1 MSSHKVCNSRGGGGE
16 ENGGKFLVP
25 PFPYTLTER
34 LGSVEVR
41 DSKKFDTKVR
51 LSKFNNFCGEIEF
64 GLIFLL
70 GYPLMF
76 GNNFLETK

>member
-1 MSSHKVCNSRGGGGE
+1 MSSHKVCNSWGGGR
-16 ENGGKFLVP
+16 KFLVP

-41 DSKKFDTKVR
+41 DSKKFDTKLR
-51 LSKFNNFCGEIEF
+51 LSKFNSFCGEILEF
-64 GLIFLL
+64 GRIFLL